1 MKTKREETIA
11 AIATPL
17 GEGALAIVRVS
28 GPAAI
33 DIADAVFRGAGKLN
47 SAPGFTI
54 HHGRLLGKA
63 GERVDEVLASVFR
76 GPHSYTGEDVVEFSC
91 HGGVFVTHSVLS
103 TLLDAGAR
111 QAEPGEFTKRAF
123 LNRRLDLSQAEAVAD
138 LIASRSRRAREASL
152 AQLEGKLGARVGEIR
167 KTLLDLCSMLEIDL
181 DFSEEGIE
189 IVAREEVRRRL
200 RYARG
205 MLDELAG
212 SYERGRVLREG
223 LSVAIVGKPNVGKS
237 SLFNALLEEGRAIVT
252 HVPGTTRD
260 FLEEN
265 LILGGVLVRVTD
277 TAGLRAS
284 ADPVEN
290 EGVKR
295 TRSII
300 RRSDLLLVVVDLA
313 SGEEPHDV
321 LSEISDEYPAQRVI
335 LVLNKIDLLPPR
347 DWPVRPFSDGRLSGV
362 EIGISA
368 TSGSGIAE
376 LRKEIASLST
386 AGSGGEDI
394 SMFVTNRRHWE
405 GLKKASA
412 SIGSA
417 IEASDMGNTNEFV
430 AFDLREAT
438 ESLAEITGEITSE
451 ELLNHIFARFC
462 IGK

>member
-33 DIADAVFRGAGKLN
+33 HIADAVFRGAGTLN

-54 HHGRLLGKA
+54 HRGYLLGKT
-63 GERVDEVLASVFR
+63 GERIDEVLASVFR
-76 GPHSYTGEDVVEFSC
+76 GPHSYTGEDAVEFSC

-138 LIASRSRRAREASL
+138 LIASRSHRAREASL

-189 IVAREEVRRRL
+189 IAAMEEVHGRLRSARE
-200 RYARG
+200 
-205 MLDELAG
+205 MLEELAG

-252 HVPGTTRD
+252 HIPGTTRD

-284 ADPVEN
+284 TDPAEN
-290 EGVKR
+290 EGVRR
-295 TRSII
+295 TRNII
-300 RRSDLLLVVVDLA
+300 RRSDLLLVVVDRA
-313 SGEEPHDV
+313 SGEEPRDV
-321 LSEISDEYPAQRVI
+321 LQEIADEYSGQRVI
-335 LVLNKIDLLPPR
+335 LALNKIDLLPPR
-347 DWPVRPFSDGRLSGV
+347 DWPVRPFSDGPFSGV

-368 TSGSGIAE
+368 TSGLGIAE
-376 LRKEIASLST
+376 LRREIASLSA
-386 AGSGGEDI
+386 AGSGDEGS

-405 GLKKASA
+405 ELKKASA
-412 SIGSA
+412 SIESA
-417 IEASDMGNTNEFV
+417 IEASEIGSTNEFL
-430 AFDLREAT
+430 AFDVREAA

-451 ELLNHIFARFC
+451 ELLDHIFSRFC